1 MKNSKIFT
9 SFILVIFLIILSS
22 CSFPFLAN
30 INLPAVETATTA
42 TADTS
47 TLSQEYQPLT
57 VTFLDV
63 GQADCTLLQCGE
75 EAMLIDGGNP
85 DDAQKIYSV
94 LKKHEI
100 TQLKAIIIT
109 HAHEDHY
116 GSIAAALTAAPAETV
131 YAPVEHDNSEGF
143 NDITE
148 RTDITIP
155 EIGTTFSLGSAN
167 VEFLAPVKQ
176 YDDDN
181 NTSIVCKV
189 TNGEDTFLFTGD
201 MERDAELDLIDTSV
215 NLTADVLKVGHHG
228 SNSSTSYVF
237 LREVMPKYAVISCG
251 KNNSYGHPHQ
261 EVVSRLKDA
270 EATIYR
276 TDQIGDI
283 IAISSGNGIE
293 FNVQEQEASSNVTE
307 QTAPLQYIGNKN
319 SKVFHRSSCS
329 SLPKEKNRIYFDSR
343 QEAIEAS
350 FKPCGNCQP

>member
-1 MKNSKIFT
+1 M
-9 SFILVIFLIILSS
+9 
-22 CSFPFLAN
+22 
-30 INLPAVETATTA
+30 
-42 TADTS
+42 
-47 TLSQEYQPLT
+47 
-57 VTFLDV
+57 
-63 GQADCTLLQCGE
+63 
-75 EAMLIDGGNP
+75 
-85 DDAQKIYSV
+85 
-94 LKKHEI
+94 
-100 TQLKAIIIT
+100 
-109 HAHEDHY
+109 
-116 GSIAAALTAAPAETV
+116 TAAPAETV